1 MPVLYSRTSMQRY
14 SQRDILVLIGV
25 VLLFL
30 WSTGFGNQ
38 ILRNPLSLVASLVA
52 LAIAITVHEA
62 NHAWVATLLGDET
75 PRQMGRV
82 SLNPLR
88 HLDPFGTLMIFVAH
102 FGWGKPV
109 MFNPSNLRINPR
121 IGSGIVAFAGPVANI
136 LAAIVFLLPFRFQ
149 QQIDPTLADFITQ
162 IVRLNIG
169 LAAFNLIPVPPLD
182 GFSVLTGVLPGPL
195 ASIIE
200 PLRKYGF
207 LILLALLFLPGLG
220 MPDFLSM
227 ALQPIIR
234 AITVL
239 VRGVALGV

>member
-1 MPVLYSRTSMQRY
+1 MHRY

-38 ILRNPLSLVASLVA
+38 LLRNPLSLVASLVA

-75 PRQMGRV
+75 PRSMGRV

-109 MFNPSNLRINPR
+109 MFNPGNLRMDPR
-121 IGSGIVAFAGPVANI
+121 LGSGIVAFAGPVANI
-136 LAAIVFLLPFRFQ
+136 LAAIVFL
-149 QQIDPTLADFITQ
+149 
-162 IVRLNIG
+162 
-169 LAAFNLIPVPPLD
+169 
-182 GFSVLTGVLPGPL
+182 
-195 ASIIE
+195 
-200 PLRKYGF
+200 
-207 LILLALLFLPGLG
+207 
-220 MPDFLSM
+220 
-227 ALQPIIR
+227 
-234 AITVL
+234 
-239 VRGVALGV
+239 